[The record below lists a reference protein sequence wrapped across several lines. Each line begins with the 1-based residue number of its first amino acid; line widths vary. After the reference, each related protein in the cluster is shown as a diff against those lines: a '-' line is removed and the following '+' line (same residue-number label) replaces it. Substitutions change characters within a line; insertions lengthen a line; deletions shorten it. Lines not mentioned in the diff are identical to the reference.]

1 MDFDVD
7 FGQMNTTADEKKQQN
22 ECRKIDKKAEK
33 VYEAM
38 EHEHKVAKTAIAEEK
53 NFGKKERSNH

>member
-1 MDFDVD
+1 
-7 FGQMNTTADEKKQQN
+7 MNTTADEKKQQN

-53 NFGKKERSNH
+53 KLFGKKAI